1 MQSQSGNKFLE
12 KFLTIPENVNPVK
25 RKLILGIRVIYA
37 SLKRFTEDNC
47 LMVASG
53 ISYTTIVSLV
63 PTLTVALALLTIS
76 SGYTEK
82 QELISETITT
92 FLQKNEIRIDITP
105 YLETLKDIVSS
116 ATQIGAVGFI
126 VLIFS
131 ATAILRTF
139 EAAFNQIWR
148 IKVQRP
154 FSDKI
159 IFYFFILS
167 VGPLLFV
174 IILGFALKFSDFV
187 RHSHLYSVSMD
198 SKNYLWI
205 AGERGTLI
213 KIDQSGKKYSKL
225 SDLKIDFENMECL
238 DIKLE
243 KPVNICDAPDLKK
256 EDFIKLRN
264 KSKMLYAASRKGI
277 LLVSEDAGDSWKIS
291 QFLNT
296 EFKDVSVGEDQTV
309 YIITES
315 GEIIRYSRE
324 KYIKKIILKSAD
336 TKSYALRVKIH
347 DKNLS
352 FLLDS
357 TGNVWTSRDG
367 GEVFTPKNLS
377 VNRLEDI
384 EVFDEKTYF
393 IVGEKGGIFR
403 TTDAGENW
411 DDLSHKNITFTKVWN
426 FTDGKDRVILILNN
440 FDQLLVSSDMGENWT
455 LSYSPENGS
464 LQSITGIN
472 PRLGFKAMNPED
484 EEGLLEDILHKDAD
498 KQNSKDKPKE
508 AVGDLLAVGEFNK
521 IAVGDIFGGQV
532 VWKTLSGGDRMF
544 SLYSIIR
551 FIIPLVAIW
560 TFFFMLY
567 SLIPNA
573 KVPIRPAVV
582 GSFLTS
588 VIFLLF
594 IYGYS
599 IYIRSFS
606 DSTLVIYRALAAIP
620 LLLLSIYCISLIILL
635 GAEITATLQYRD
647 RYADDANF
655 LESAEQEKN
664 YSFYKSL
671 KLLLLLYGNQK
682 NKMQPLSLSSLQK
695 ELKLNG
701 MEFSKILDAL
711 QKEKLIVVGND
722 NDVVPSLS
730 SADLDVYEIM
740 KIIAKTSMD
749 IPPDE
754 VSEKLAGILKNEI
767 LKIENYS
774 KENLKKIRLADLV

>member
-1 MQSQSGNKFLE
+1 
-12 KFLTIPENVNPVK
+12 
-25 RKLILGIRVIYA
+25 
-37 SLKRFTEDNC
+37 
-47 LMVASG
+47 MVASG

-76 SGYTEK
+76 SGYSEK

-92 FLQKNEIRIDITP
+92 FLQKNEIKIDITP
-105 YLETLKDIVSS
+105 YLDTLKDIVSS

-148 IKVQRP
+148 VKVQRP

-205 AGERGTLI
+205 AGERGTLL
-213 KIDQSGKKYSKL
+213 KIDQSGQKHLKL
-225 SDLKIDFENMECL
+225 ADLQVDFENMECL
-238 DIKLE
+238 DIKTE
-243 KPVNICDAPDLKK
+243 KQVSACDAPNLQK

-264 KSKMLYAASRKGI
+264 RSKMLYAASKKGI
-277 LLVSEDAGDSWKIS
+277 LMISEDAGESWKIS

-296 EFKDVSVGEDQTV
+296 EFKDVSVGDDKSV
-309 YIITES
+309 YIITET
-315 GEIIRYSRE
+315 GEIIRYARE
-324 KYIKKIILKSAD
+324 KYVKKIILKTAD

-352 FLLDS
+352 FILDS
-357 TGNVWTSRDG
+357 TGNVWISRDG

-403 TTDAGENW
+403 TADGGETW

-426 FTDGKDRVILILNN
+426 FTDGKDRIILLLNN
-440 FDQLLVSSDMGENWT
+440 FDQLLVSSDMGENWK

-472 PRLGFKAMNPED
+472 PRLGFKAMNPDDGEGILD
-484 EEGLLEDILHKDAD
+484 EILHKDND
-498 KQNSKDKPKE
+498 KQESKEKPKE
-508 AVGDLLAVGEFNK
+508 AAGDLLAVGEFNK

-532 VWKTLSGGDRMF
+532 IWKTLSGGDKMF

-551 FIIPLVAIW
+551 FIIPLAAIW

-573 KVPIRPAVV
+573 KVPIRPAIA
-582 GSFLTS
+582 GSFVTS

-594 IYGYS
+594 IYGYAV
-599 IYIRSFS
+599 YVKSFS

-655 LESAEQEKN
+655 FDAEEQEKN

-671 KLLLLLYGNQK
+671 KFLLILYENQK
-682 NKMQPLSLSSLQK
+682 NRKEPVKLHSLQL
-695 ELKLNG
+695 ELKMNG
-701 MEFSKILDAL
+701 LDFSRILEAL
-711 QKEKLIVVGND
+711 QKEKLIVVGD
-722 NDVVPSLS
+722 EKDVVPSLS

-767 LKIENYS
+767 VKIENYS

>member
-1 MQSQSGNKFLE
+1 
-12 KFLTIPENVNPVK
+12 
-25 RKLILGIRVIYA
+25 
-37 SLKRFTEDNC
+37 
-47 LMVASG
+47 MVASG

-76 SGYTEK
+76 SGYSEK

-92 FLQKNEIRIDITP
+92 FLQKNEIKIDITP
-105 YLETLKDIVSS
+105 YLDTLKDIVSS

-148 IKVQRP
+148 VKVQRP

-167 VGPLLFV
+167 IGPLLFV

-205 AGERGTLI
+205 AGERGTLL
-213 KIDQSGKKYSKL
+213 KIDQSGKKYTKL

-238 DIKLE
+238 DIKAE
-243 KPVNICDAPDLKK
+243 KQVSACDAPNLQK
-256 EDFIKLRN
+256 EDFIKLRS
-264 KSKMLYAASRKGI
+264 KSKVLYAASKKGI
-277 LLVSEDAGDSWKIS
+277 LLISDDAGESWKIS

-296 EFKDVSVGEDQTV
+296 EFKDVAVSDDKRIF
-309 YIITES
+309 IITES
-315 GEIIRYSRE
+315 GEVVRYARDGLFE
-324 KYIKKIILKSAD
+324 KIVLKTAEAN
-336 TKSYALRVKIH
+336 SYALRVSIQDRKLGFI
-347 DKNLS
+347 
-352 FLLDS
+352 LDNS
-357 TGNVWTSRDG
+357 GRIWISRDG
-367 GEVFTPKNLS
+367 GNNFESRKLS
-377 VNRLEDI
+377 DKRLEDM
-384 EVFDEKTYF
+384 EVLDEKTF
-393 IVGEKGGIFR
+393 IVVGEKGGIFR
-403 TTDAGENW
+403 TTDGGENW
-411 DDLSHKNITFTKVWN
+411 ENVSHRNITFTKVWH
-426 FTDGKDRVILILNN
+426 FSDGKDRLLLVLNN
-440 FDQLLVSSDMGENWT
+440 FDQILVSTDLGDNWKK
-455 LSYSPENGS
+455 SYSPENGS
-464 LQSITGIN
+464 LQGITAIN
-472 PRLGFKAMNPED
+472 PRLGFKTVNPE
-484 EEGLLEDILHKDAD
+484 EEGGLITNILQTEGEKSQE
-498 KQNSKDKPKE
+498 KVKE
-508 AVGDLLAVGEFNK
+508 AAGDLLAVGEFNK
-521 IAVGDIFGGQV
+521 IAVGDIVDGQV
-532 VWKTLSGGDRMF
+532 VWKTLSGGDKMF
-544 SLYSIIR
+544 SMYSIIR
-551 FIIPLVAIW
+551 FIIPLAAIW
-560 TFFFMLY
+560 TFFFTLY

-588 VIFLLF
+588 AIFLLF

-599 IYIRSFS
+599 IYVRSFS

-655 LESAEQEKN
+655 LEAEEQEKN

-671 KLLLLLYGNQK
+671 KLLLILYGNQK
-682 NKMQPLSLSSLQK
+682 NRKQPVKLHSLQL
-695 ELKLNG
+695 ELKMSGLD
-701 MEFSKILDAL
+701 FSRVLEAL
-711 QKEKLIVVGND
+711 EKEKLIVVGD
-722 NDVVPSLS
+722 EKDVVPSLS

-767 LKIENYS
+767 VKIENYS